1 MSRLALDPDTVNL
14 PISPGGS
21 AGTQRALPLG
31 MSHPRQVLPGATYL
45 ITRRCTQRQF
55 LLRPCSRTNDI
66 LLYCLARAAAL
77 YGIELHAYCFLSNH
91 YHLVLTDPRAR
102 LPEFMRYLN
111 EHTARALNAL
121 HGRWEALWASGTYSA
136 VRLATLDD
144 VVEKV
149 AYTLAN
155 PVAAGLV
162 ERGERWPGLWSH
174 PHNVGRAALVAGRPE
189 GGFFRRNGPTPDY
202 CELAL
207 ALPPGAETLATYVEA
222 VQVALRHHEDA
233 AVQAVRRR
241 GHRFLGRTGVL
252 AQRPTDSPSTPEA
265 RRDLNP
271 RVAARDRWK
280 RVEALLRLRD
290 FLEAYRTAREALLA
304 GLADV
309 LFPTGTYWL
318 RVYQRVNCAPP

>member
-1 MSRLALDPDTVNL
+1 MSPLDLDPDTLNL
-14 PISPGGS
+14 PILQRCGV
-21 AGTQRALPLG
+21 GTQRALPVG
-31 MSHPRQVLPGATYL
+31 VSYPRQILPGATYL

-77 YGIELHAYCFLSNH
+77 YGVELHAYCFLSNH

-174 PHNVGRAALVAGRPE
+174 PRNVGRAAVIVGRPE
-189 GGFFRRNGPTPDY
+189 GGFFRPNGPTPEY

-207 ALPPGAETLATYVEA
+207 VLPSAAETLQGYVEA

-233 AVQAVRRR
+233 AVRDAR
-241 GHRFLGRTGVL
+241 GRSHRFLGRSGVL
-252 AQRPTDSPSTPEA
+252 AQCPTDSPSVPEP

-271 RVAARDRWK
+271 RVAARDRW
-280 RVEALLRLRD
+280 RRIEALTRLRSFVD
-290 FLEAYRTAREALLA
+290 AYRTAREALLA
-304 GLADV
+304 GLANV

-318 RVYQRVNCAPP
+318 RVYQRVACAPP